1 MLIRVAV
8 AVGLCVVCCVLP
20 PASLSN
26 ELVRLTSALHRDA
39 AAVARL
45 PQLEAQLASMSRRH
59 DAAMQVIGEK
69 EEELQECRQ
78 DLQEAKDMFKEQI
91 QSLCGQIETLK
102 KAAK

>member
-1 MLIRVAV
+1 MLCLFV
-8 AVGLCVVCCVLP
+8 LCCGS
-20 PASLSN
+20 ASLSN
-26 ELVRLTSALHRDA
+26 ELVRLTSSLHRDA
-39 AAVARL
+39 AALSRL
-45 PQLEAQLASMSRRH
+45 PQLEAQLAAVSRRH

-91 QSLCGQIETLK
+91 QALCGQIETLK